1 MAQVQ
6 VYGSQKY
13 AVRIQLD
20 PQALASRSIGMDEVS
35 TAVDNGSV
43 NLPTGILWGTDK
55 AYAVQSNG
63 QLDNAAEFGALIVA
77 YRDGAPVRLRDLGRV
92 IDSVQDTKQASW
104 FNGQRAIVLAIQR
117 QPGTNTVAVS
127 QRVKAEVAKFQPSLP
142 PSVELATLYDRSQ
155 SIEQSVSDVK
165 FTLFLAL
172 CLVVMVIFLFL
183 RNIRATLIPSLALP
197 MSLVG
202 TFAVMY
208 LLGYSLDNLSLMALT
223 LAVGFVVD
231 DAIVVL
237 ENIVRHIER
246 GESVMEAALKGSRE
260 ISFTVISMTL
270 SLVAV
275 FIPVLLLGGLIGR
288 LFQEFAVTIAVAI
301 LVSGFVSLTLT
312 PMLCSRWLKPGSES
326 GPHGRLYQVIE
337 RMWEGSL
344 AAYERSLVWVM
355 DRRGLAMAFSALIL
369 IGTVLLGRAVPK
381 GFIPSEDQGQLFGTT
396 ETAEGTSFDNMVEH
410 QRAAAAIVQDDP
422 NVEGFMSAVGGGGGR
437 TTNQG
442 RLLIHLKPRGDR
454 PLGADDVARSLTQ
467 KLAVVPGLRVFLNNP
482 PVINIGGR
490 SSKSQY
496 QFTLQSS
503 DIGALY
509 QAAGTMEQKLHGVK
523 GVTDVTSDLQIK
535 NPEIQVSIDRDRA
548 ASLGID
554 ANTIESALYDAY
566 GARQVG
572 TIFTPN
578 DQYWVV
584 MELLPQYQRDL
595 ARAQPAVHH
604 RPKRCFG
611 AARLS
616 RAGDAVRRSA
626 DRESLGPDP
635 LGDPLVQPRSGHLAR
650 HGGHRR
656 PESGAP
662 DPAIERQHQL
672 CRHGAGLPGGATG
685 AARAPGPRDRG
696 DLPRARHPV
705 RELHP
710 PAHDSVGASVRRV
723 RRPAGALHLP
733 ARSQRVRVRRH
744 HHADRHRE
752 EERDHDDRLCH
763 RSRTE
768 GRKELARLDSRGGE
782 RAIPAD
788 HDDDGGGTDGNPADR
803 SRCGAGA
810 ESRRPLGVAVVG
822 GLAFSQ
828 LITLYITPVVYTYL
842 DAFQHW
848 VGRRK
853 EREVVEPRGSEQAAS
868 PARAV
873 DSEPVQRL
881 VLCFERP
888 NQRPMVG
895 RRPRHDF
902 DELGRRVPRA
912 LAVDPLPEPAHQE
925 SAVAA
930 SELLVDVA
938 QLELGLREELG
949 REDVTQRVRGEVAE
963 QPVGPV
969 TVLQT
974 ALRVVPR
981 PDSECSPV
989 RLVPRL
995 RHLRGPQVPRDERAL
1010 ELEADEDVEVV
1021 GDFVGIGA
1029 DERPAHAIE
1038 REEKIARRR
1047 RRRDSR
1053 ETGRAPA
1060 GRSTPRIPGS
1070 GRCDSP
1076 RIAPAIRPSPPTVPH
1091 PSVFRSGRDRGP
1103 ARRARVPPRGESS
1116 TLRRRSRGRRSAR

>member
-1 MAQVQ
+1 MNLTGLFIRRPVMTTLVMAGILLFGIIAYRLLPVSDLPAVDYPTVSVSASLPGASPETMASSVATPLEKQFSTIPGVEAMTSTSSQGNTSVTLQFALSRDIDAAAQDVQSAISKTLRTLPQNMLPPSYQKVDPSASPILYYAMRSSTLPLSKLDEYAENTLAQRLSSVDGVAQVQ

-20 PQALASRSIGMDEVS
+20 PQALAARSIGMDEVS

-55 AYAVQSNG
+55 AYAVRSNG
-63 QLDNAAEFGALIVA
+63 QLNNAAEFGSLIVA

-117 QPGTNTVAVS
+117 QPGTNTVAVA
-127 QRVKAEVAKFQPSLP
+127 QRVKAEVASLQSSLP
-142 PSVELATLYDRSQ
+142 ASVELATLYDRSQ
-155 SIEQSVSDVK
+155 SIQQSASDVK

-183 RNIRATLIPSLALP
+183 RNVRATLIPSLALP

-312 PMLCSRWLKPGSES
+312 PMLCSRWLAPAGE
-326 GPHGRLYQVIE
+326 GGEHGRFYQAIE
-337 RMWEGSL
+337 RVWERSL
-344 AAYERSLVWVM
+344 AAYERSLAWVM
-355 DRRGLAMAFSALIL
+355 DRRGLAMAFSGLIL
-369 IGTVLLGRAVPK
+369 VGTVLLGRAVPK

-396 ETAEGTSFDNMVEH
+396 ETAEGTSFDNMVQH
-410 QRAAAAIVQDDP
+410 QRAAAAIVQADP
-422 NVEGFMSAVGGGGGR
+422 NVEGFMSAVGGGGR
-437 TTNQG
+437 NTTTNQG

-454 PLGADDVARSLTQ
+454 PLSADDVARSLIQ
-467 KLAVVPGLRVFLNNP
+467 KLAVVPGLRVFINNP

-490 SSKSQY
+490 AAKSQY

-509 QAAGTMEQKLHGVK
+509 QAASTMEQKLHEVK
-523 GVTDVTSDLQIK
+523 GISDITSDLQIK

-595 ARAQPAVHH
+595 SALNLLHITGRNGVPVPLGSLARVTPSTGPLTVNHSGQIPSVTLSFNLVPGTSLGTAVTDVQNLARRTLPSSVGTSFAGTAQAFQAAQQGLLVLLILAILVIYLVLGILYESFIHPLTILSGLPFAG
-604 RPKRCFG
+604 FG
-611 AARLS
+611 ALLALFIFQLDLS
-616 RAGDAVRRSA
+616 VYAFVGIIMLIGIVKKNAIMMIDF
-626 DRESLGPDP
+626 
-635 LGDPLVQPRSGHLAR
+635 
-650 HGGHRR
+650 
-656 PESGAP
+656 
-662 DPAIERQHQL
+662 AIEAER
-672 CRHGAGLPGGATG
+672 REGKNS
-685 AARAPGPRDRG
+685 RDSI
-696 DLPRARHPV
+696 LEA
-705 RELHP
+705 
-710 PAHDSVGASVRRV
+710 ASVRF
-723 RRPAGALHLP
+723 RPIMMTTVAALMGTLPIALGA
-733 ARSQRVRVRRH
+733 
-744 HHADRHRE
+744 
-752 EERDHDDRLCH
+752 
-763 RSRTE
+763 
-768 GRKELARLDSRGGE
+768 
-782 RAIPAD
+782 
-788 HDDDGGGTDGNPADR
+788 
-803 SRCGAGA
+803 GAGA

-848 VGRRK
+848 LGRRK
-853 EREVVEPRGSEQAAS
+853 EREVVEPRTTEQAAS
-868 PARAV
+868 PVRA
-873 DSEPVQRL
+873 
-881 VLCFERP
+881 
-888 NQRPMVG
+888 
-895 RRPRHDF
+895 
-902 DELGRRVPRA
+902 
-912 LAVDPLPEPAHQE
+912 
-925 SAVAA
+925 
-930 SELLVDVA
+930 
-938 QLELGLREELG
+938 
-949 REDVTQRVRGEVAE
+949 
-963 QPVGPV
+963 
-969 TVLQT
+969 
-974 ALRVVPR
+974 
-981 PDSECSPV
+981 
-989 RLVPRL
+989 
-995 RHLRGPQVPRDERAL
+995 
-1010 ELEADEDVEVV
+1010 
-1021 GDFVGIGA
+1021 
-1029 DERPAHAIE
+1029 
-1038 REEKIARRR
+1038 
-1047 RRRDSR
+1047 
-1053 ETGRAPA
+1053 
-1060 GRSTPRIPGS
+1060 
-1070 GRCDSP
+1070 
-1076 RIAPAIRPSPPTVPH
+1076 
-1091 PSVFRSGRDRGP
+1091 
-1103 ARRARVPPRGESS
+1103 
-1116 TLRRRSRGRRSAR
+1116 